1 MSETFEKI
9 PKERHLSLC
18 PCKSKKS
25 YQDCCL
31 PFHQN
36 KALPKTAEALM
47 RSRYSAFFF
56 RLVDYLIETT
66 HPDNR
71 SQNLKRELEDTIH
84 HTDWK
89 FLTIVSISKG
99 KKMKVEEKSNSSRTT
114 TGTEKFSNS
123 ASTLVSAAIK
133 ENGNTTTIKA
143 EPGHFAKLRTS
154 PQSSYLSYASH
165 V

>member
-1 MSETFEKI
+1 VSETFEKI

-18 PCKSKKS
+18 PCKSKKN

-66 HPDNR
+66 HPDTR
-71 SQNLKRELEDTIH
+71 SVNLKRELENTIH

-99 KKMKVEEKSNSSRTT
+99 QKDENRGKVEFIADYYWDGEVQQLHEHSRFRRY
-114 TGTEKFSNS
+114 K
-123 ASTLVSAAIK
+123 
-133 ENGNTTTIKA
+133 GNWKYYDNK
-143 EPGHFAKLRTS
+143 G
-154 PQSSYLSYASH
+154 
-165 V
+165 

>member
-1 MSETFEKI
+1 
-9 PKERHLSLC
+9 
-18 PCKSKKS
+18 
-25 YQDCCL
+25 
-31 PFHQN
+31 
-36 KALPKTAEALM
+36 M

-99 KKMKVEEKSNSSRTT
+99 QKNESRGKVEFIADYYWDGEVQQLREHSR
-114 TGTEKFSNS
+114 FRRH
-123 ASTLVSAAIK
+123 K
-133 ENGNTTTIKA
+133 ENGNAMTIRD
-143 EPGHFAKLRTS
+143 EYHRFAKLGTS
-154 PQSSYLSYASH
+154 PQLAYVNYLFH
-165 V
+165 L

>member
-1 MSETFEKI
+1 VSETFEKI

-18 PCKSKKS
+18 PCKSKQS

-71 SQNLKRELEDTIH
+71 DQNLKRELEDTIH

-99 KKMKVEEKSNSSRTT
+99 QKNESRGKVEFIADYYWDGEVQQLREHSRFRRHK
-114 TGTEKFSNS
+114 GKWKYYDN
-123 ASTLVSAAIK
+123 K
-133 ENGNTTTIKA
+133 G
-143 EPGHFAKLRTS
+143 
-154 PQSSYLSYASH
+154 
-165 V
+165 

>member
-1 MSETFEKI
+1 MSGAFEKN
-9 PKERHLSLC
+9 PKERHVSLC

-56 RLVDYLIETT
+56 RLPDYLVETT
-66 HPDNR
+66 HPDTR
-71 SQNLKRELEDTIH
+71 SPDLRRSLEDTIH

-89 FLTIVSISKG
+89 FLTIVSTSKG
-99 KKMKVEEKSNSSRTT
+99 QNEDKRGKVEFIADYYWDGEVQQLHEHSRFRRFK
-114 TGTEKFSNS
+114 GIWKYYDD
-123 ASTLVSAAIK
+123 K
-133 ENGNTTTIKA
+133 G
-143 EPGHFAKLRTS
+143 
-154 PQSSYLSYASH
+154 
-165 V
+165 